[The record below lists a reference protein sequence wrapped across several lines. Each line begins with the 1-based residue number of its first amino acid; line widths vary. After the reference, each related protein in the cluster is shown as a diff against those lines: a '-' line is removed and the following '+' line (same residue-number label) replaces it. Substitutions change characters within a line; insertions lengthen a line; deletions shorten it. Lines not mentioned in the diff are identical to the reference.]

1 MEILFSVLFPS
12 AVLLNK
18 KKIFMSTSLK
28 SITVYQI
35 NILSYIC
42 LSIDLSCPDRT
53 HGADSHNACSPVASS
68 WEKIERNQFI
78 LRFFFKVLFV
88 KHIESYKYIKAH
100 IQIKA
105 KLLVYIKHLHNVS

>member
-35 NILSYIC
+35 NILSYIY

-53 HGADSHNACSPVASS
+53 HGADKPLCLQSCGIILGENRKKSVHS
-68 WEKIERNQFI
+68 WIFFQSFI
-78 LRFFFKVLFV
+78 C
-88 KHIESYKYIKAH
+88 KAYRKL
-100 IQIKA
+100 QIHKSTHPD
-105 KLLVYIKHLHNVS
+105 KSKTVSLHKTRS